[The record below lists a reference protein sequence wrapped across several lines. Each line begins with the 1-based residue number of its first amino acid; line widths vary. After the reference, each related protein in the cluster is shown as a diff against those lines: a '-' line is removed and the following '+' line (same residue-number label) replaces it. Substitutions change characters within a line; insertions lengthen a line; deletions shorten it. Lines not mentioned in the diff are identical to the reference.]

1 MRSNLF
7 QTIRKRKNFLQLRKA
22 KTSLIGKTIIIN
34 FKIINP
40 CDDLSLG
47 FTVTK
52 KHGNAVKRNLIKRRL
67 RALFI
72 KNIKQIPKGYA
83 FEVIPKEKIKGFDFL
98 NIEKDLLNVV
108 KKLN

>member
-7 QTIRKRKNFLQLRKA
+7 LTIKKRKNFLQLRKA
-22 KTSLIGKTIIIN
+22 KNSLIGEVIIIN
-34 FKIINP
+34 FKNINS

-47 FTVTK
+47 FTVSK

-72 KNIKQIPKGYA
+72 KNIKEIPKGYA
-83 FEVIPKEKIKGFDFL
+83 FEVIPKEKINGFDFL
-98 NIEKDLLNVV
+98 NIEKDLLNVI